1 MRKNANRGP
10 KTGRFMHADDKR
22 HPLTEDFFDNTPN
35 DVDQR
40 EGDKDIMYA
49 LVLGF
54 LIGAALATLIS
65 IIL

>member
-1 MRKNANRGP
+1 MRKNANRDP
-10 KTGRFMHADDKR
+10 KTGRFMHADDQR
-22 HPLTEDFFDNTPN
+22 HPVDDDYFDNTPS

>member
-10 KTGRFMHADDKR
+10 KTGRFMHADDNR

-54 LIGAALATLIS
+54 LIGAALATLIFV
-65 IIL
+65 IL